1 MDRERLAHDLDRTCR
16 LHGEFRLRS
25 GEVVGEYFDKY
36 LFESQPE
43 LLRRVAGA
51 MVPLVPERTELLGGL
66 ELGGVPIAT
75 MLSSLTG
82 IPALFVRKK
91 AKSYGT
97 RRLAEG
103 ADVQGRV
110 ITLIEDVLTT
120 GGAARSAAIE
130 LRATGATVKVV
141 VCAIDR
147 CVPGAN
153 RLHEINLDTRAV
165 FTREDL
171 DRARGRA
178 VGVGVTDSCRC
189 EVAARGPSCGSG
201 PPTAPP

>member
-1 MDRERLAHDLDRTCR
+1 MDRETLARDIDRTCR

-25 GEVVGEYFDKY
+25 GLVVAEYFDKY

-43 LLRRVAGA
+43 LLRRVAEA
-51 MVPLVPERTELLGGL
+51 MVPLVPEGTKLLGGL

-75 MLSSLTG
+75 MVSSLTG

-91 AKSYGT
+91 AKPYGT
-97 RRLAEG
+97 CRLAEG

-110 ITLIEDVLTT
+110 IALIEDVLTT

-130 LRATGATVKVV
+130 LRASGATVEVV

-147 CVPGAN
+147 CEPGAN
-153 RLHEINLDTRAV
+153 RLHEVNLATRAV

-171 DRARGRA
+171 DRARDRA
-178 VGVGVTDSCRC
+178 N
-189 EVAARGPSCGSG
+189 EH
-201 PPTAPP
+201 